1 MTGKQLRHVLS
12 VGTLSLL
19 CVTQGVRADIQ
30 NAVWESPL
38 AGTASGLQAFRGHVS
53 SSTGAEVT
61 VRLLIPSLAISLQ
74 LPWGTERG
82 DVAASGPDR
91 FSGFGDVLNVGNL
104 QPGGP
109 VAMAIEMREGGG
121 TGACTAPTCVSITR
135 SFTVVKPGARAG
147 EVAQFRF
154 AQDFA
159 AFADLTNPSIPDPAT
174 PNHRPSNVATDP
186 STTNENGGPD
196 IIIAP
201 VTIQDTT
208 SGGGGFRTA
217 TLRQRWVQ
225 NTQSFEIISA
235 VTSDPSFSAVQG
247 ILGTRCGLSG
257 CHVGVPGATTLPA
270 LLPLNNS
277 TNSFFNTVALRSL
290 ENPQMPRITPGKTA
304 QSYLFQKII
313 AGGAI
318 AAGTQRMPPGCS
330 GATCLSASEI
340 STIENWIINGAP
352 PPIP

>member
-1 MTGKQLRHVLS
+1 MTGKQLRQVLS

-19 CVTQGVRADIQ
+19 CMTQEARADIQ

-38 AGTASGLQAFRGHVS
+38 AGPASGLQAFRGHVS
-53 SSTGAEVT
+53 STTGATVT

-109 VAMAIEMREGGG
+109 VAIDIEMREGGG
-121 TGACTAPTCVSITR
+121 MGACTAPTCVSIR
-135 SFTVVKPGARAG
+135 RNITVVKPGARAG

-159 AFADLTNPSIPDPAT
+159 AFADLANPSIPNFAT
-174 PNHRPSNVATDP
+174 ASHRPSNVATDP
-186 STTNENGGPD
+186 STIDVNGGPD
-196 IIIAP
+196 VIIAP
-201 VTIQDTT
+201 VTIQD
-208 SGGGGFRTA
+208 SGGAGFRTA

-235 VTSDPSFSAVQG
+235 VTSDTSFSAVQG
-247 ILGTRCGLSG
+247 IFTAKCIG
-257 CHVGVPGATTLPA
+257 CHTGGGLTLPGI
-270 LLPLNNS
+270 LQLNNP
-277 TNSFFNTVALRSL
+277 TNSFFGTVALRSL
-290 ENPQMPRITPGKTA
+290 ENPQMPRITPGSTA
-304 QSYLFQKII
+304 QSYLYQKII

-318 AAGTQRMPPGCS
+318 AAGTQRMPLGCT
-330 GATCLSASEI
+330 GTGCLSASEI
-340 STIENWIINGAP
+340 STIENWIVNGAP
-352 PPIP
+352 PPIL